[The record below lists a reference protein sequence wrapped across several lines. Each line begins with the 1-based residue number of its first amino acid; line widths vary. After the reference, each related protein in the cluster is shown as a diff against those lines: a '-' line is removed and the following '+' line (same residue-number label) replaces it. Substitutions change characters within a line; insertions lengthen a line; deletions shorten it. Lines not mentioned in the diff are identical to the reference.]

1 MYWLVDLGVWEK
13 ELTGGT
19 AAGTAAFW
27 GGTTTTIEEK
37 VANRVTRAT
46 LVQPTTD
53 STTTLQPVLSNPRA
67 HSKITFHK
75 GHGERD
81 MLDCG
86 LKRRGLET
94 PLPRS

>member
-1 MYWLVDLGVWEK
+1 MRTSYYYY
-13 ELTGGT
+13 
-19 AAGTAAFW
+19 
-27 GGTTTTIEEK
+27 IEEK
-37 VANRVTRAT
+37 AAIRVTSSSP
-46 LVQPTTD
+46 VQPTAD
-53 STTTLQPVLSNPRA
+53 STTTLQPVLSNSRA